1 MKNNV
6 TIKDVAKLAGV
17 SISTVSRVIND
28 SKPVTDEVKQ
38 RVLDVIKE
46 TGYVPNPLARS
57 LVTKKSKL
65 IGVIVPE
72 VSDSFVNEILN
83 GIEAVSKMYDYDILL
98 VNTYSDKEQELESIK
113 LLKTKQVEGIV
124 MLSWILDEDHVNAMK
139 ESRIPAVYI
148 SKTARNY
155 DIYTVSTSNEDATYD
170 MTEYLIK
177 NGHEDIAFIMTS
189 KEETILERERRTGY
203 ERALK
208 DNNISYGFQDGQ
220 LAAPQANAMAAV
232 IEPLMNGSGAP
243 WMLYGIGAVI
253 ALLLNAFGVSAL
265 AFALGMFIP
274 LELNLP
280 LLAGGAIQWFVS
292 TRSQDATVNNARSE
306 RGTLLSSGFIAGGAL
321 MGVVSAALRFGGV
334 EFDYSIWWANT
345 LSELLSL
352 GMYCMLCIFLIKMS
366 MRSKA

>member
-83 GIEAVSKMYDYDILL
+83 GIEAVAKMYDYDILL
-98 VNTYSDKEQELESIK
+98 VNTYSDKQQEIDSIR

-124 MLSWILDEDHVNAMK
+124 MVSWILDEDHVNYMK

-148 SKTARNY
+148 SKTARDY
-155 DIYTVSTSNEDATYD
+155 DIYTVSTSNENATYD
-170 MTEYLIK
+170 MTKYLIENNHK
-177 NGHEDIAFIMTS
+177 EIALIMTS
-189 KEETILERERRTGY
+189 KEETILEAERRTGY
-203 ERALK
+203 ERALR
-208 DNNISYGFQDGQ
+208 DNNIEVRDELIKHGNTDYEGGYNSMKELLDDKIIPSAVFVTGDEAAGAINAIFDAGYNVPQDISVVGFNDTK
-220 LAAPQANAMAAV
+220 LAKIYRPKLTTVFQ
-232 IEPLMNGSGAP
+232 PLFDM
-243 WMLYGIGAVI
+243 GAV
-253 ALLLNAFGVSAL
+253 
-265 AFALGMFIP
+265 
-274 LELNLP
+274 
-280 LLAGGAIQWFVS
+280 
-292 TRSQDATVNNARSE
+292 
-306 RGTLLSSGFIAGGAL
+306 
-321 MGVVSAALRFGGV
+321 
-334 EFDYSIWWANT
+334 SIRA
-345 LSELLSL
+345 
-352 GMYCMLCIFLIKMS
+352 LIKLINGEPVEEKKIELPYQIMERES
-366 MRSKA
+366 VIKK

>member
-139 ESRIPAVYI
+139 ESRIPAIYI

-208 DNNISYGFQDGQ
+208 DNNIKIDEKLIKYGLTDYEGGYNSMKELLDDKIIPSAVFVTGDE
-220 LAAPQANAMAAV
+220 AAV
-232 IEPLMNGSGAP
+232 GAINAIFDAGYNVPEDISVAGFNDTKLAKIYRPKLTTVYQPLFDM
-243 WMLYGIGAVI
+243 GAVAI
-253 ALLLNAFGVSAL
+253 RAIIKLINGEVVEEKH
-265 AFALGMFIP
+265 I
-274 LELNLP
+274 ELP
-280 LLAGGAIQWFVS
+280 YQIM
-292 TRSQDATVNNARSE
+292 E
-306 RGTLLSSGFIAGGAL
+306 RES
-321 MGVVSAALRFGGV
+321 V
-334 EFDYSIWWANT
+334 
-345 LSELLSL
+345 
-352 GMYCMLCIFLIKMS
+352 KQ
-366 MRSKA
+366 K

>member
-46 TGYVPNPLARS
+46 TGYIPNPLARS

-139 ESRIPAVYI
+139 ESRIPAIYI

-208 DNNISYGFQDGQ
+208 DNNIKIDEKLIKYGLTDYEGGYNSMKELLDDKIIPSAVFVTGDE
-220 LAAPQANAMAAV
+220 AAV
-232 IEPLMNGSGAP
+232 GAINAIFDAGYNVPEDISVAGFNDTKLAKIYRPKLTTVYQPLFDM
-243 WMLYGIGAVI
+243 GAVAI
-253 ALLLNAFGVSAL
+253 RAIIKLINGEVVEEKQ
-265 AFALGMFIP
+265 I
-274 LELNLP
+274 ELP
-280 LLAGGAIQWFVS
+280 YQIM
-292 TRSQDATVNNARSE
+292 E
-306 RGTLLSSGFIAGGAL
+306 RES
-321 MGVVSAALRFGGV
+321 V
-334 EFDYSIWWANT
+334 
-345 LSELLSL
+345 
-352 GMYCMLCIFLIKMS
+352 KQ
-366 MRSKA
+366 K

>member
-46 TGYVPNPLARS
+46 TGYIPNPLARS

-124 MLSWILDEDHVNAMK
+124 IDRKS
-139 ESRIPAVYI
+139 
-148 SKTARNY
+148 
-155 DIYTVSTSNEDATYD
+155 
-170 MTEYLIK
+170 
-177 NGHEDIAFIMTS
+177 
-189 KEETILERERRTGY
+189 
-203 ERALK
+203 
-208 DNNISYGFQDGQ
+208 
-220 LAAPQANAMAAV
+220 
-232 IEPLMNGSGAP
+232 
-243 WMLYGIGAVI
+243 
-253 ALLLNAFGVSAL
+253 
-265 AFALGMFIP
+265 
-274 LELNLP
+274 
-280 LLAGGAIQWFVS
+280 
-292 TRSQDATVNNARSE
+292 
-306 RGTLLSSGFIAGGAL
+306 
-321 MGVVSAALRFGGV
+321 VV
-334 EFDYSIWWANT
+334 
-345 LSELLSL
+345 
-352 GMYCMLCIFLIKMS
+352 
-366 MRSKA
+366 

>member
-83 GIEAVSKMYDYDILL
+83 GIEAVAKMYDYDILL
-98 VNTYSDKEQELESIK
+98 VNTYSEKQQELDSIR

-124 MLSWILDEDHVNAMK
+124 MVSWILDEDHVNHMK

-148 SKTARNY
+148 SKTARDY
-155 DIYTVSTSNEDATYD
+155 DIYTVSTSNEKATYD
-170 MTEYLIK
+170 MTKYLIENNHK
-177 NGHEDIAFIMTS
+177 EIALIMTS
-189 KEETILERERRTGY
+189 KEETILEHERRTGY
-203 ERALK
+203 ERALR
-208 DNNISYGFQDGQ
+208 DANINVREELIKHGNTDYEGGYNSMKELIEDKIIPSAVFVTGDE
-220 LAAPQANAMAAV
+220 AAV
-232 IEPLMNGSGAP
+232 GAMNAIFDAGYNVPEDISVVGFNDTKLAKIYRPKLTTVFQPLFDM
-243 WMLYGIGAVI
+243 GAV
-253 ALLLNAFGVSAL
+253 
-265 AFALGMFIP
+265 
-274 LELNLP
+274 
-280 LLAGGAIQWFVS
+280 
-292 TRSQDATVNNARSE
+292 
-306 RGTLLSSGFIAGGAL
+306 
-321 MGVVSAALRFGGV
+321 
-334 EFDYSIWWANT
+334 SIRA
-345 LSELLSL
+345 
-352 GMYCMLCIFLIKMS
+352 LIKLINGEVVEEKKIELPYQIMERES
-366 MRSKA
+366 VAKK

>member
-46 TGYVPNPLARS
+46 TGYIPNPLARS

-139 ESRIPAVYI
+139 ESRIPAIYI

-208 DNNISYGFQDGQ
+208 DNNIKIDEKLIKYGLTDYEGGYNSMKELIEDKIIPSAVFVTGDE
-220 LAAPQANAMAAV
+220 AAV
-232 IEPLMNGSGAP
+232 GAINAIFDAGYSVPEDISVAGFNDTKLAKIYRPKLTTVFQPLFDM
-243 WMLYGIGAVI
+243 GAV
-253 ALLLNAFGVSAL
+253 
-265 AFALGMFIP
+265 
-274 LELNLP
+274 
-280 LLAGGAIQWFVS
+280 
-292 TRSQDATVNNARSE
+292 
-306 RGTLLSSGFIAGGAL
+306 
-321 MGVVSAALRFGGV
+321 
-334 EFDYSIWWANT
+334 SIRA
-345 LSELLSL
+345 
-352 GMYCMLCIFLIKMS
+352 LIKIINGDAVEEKKIELPYQIMERES
-366 MRSKA
+366 VAKRK

>member
-83 GIEAVSKMYDYDILL
+83 GIEAVAKMYDYDILL
-98 VNTYSDKEQELESIK
+98 VNTYSDKQQEIDSIR

-124 MLSWILDEDHVNAMK
+124 MVSWILDEDHVNYMK

-148 SKTARNY
+148 SKTARDY
-155 DIYTVSTSNEDATYD
+155 DIYTVSTSNENATYD
-170 MTEYLIK
+170 MTKYLIENNHK
-177 NGHEDIAFIMTS
+177 EIALLMTS
-189 KEETILERERRTGY
+189 KEETILEAERRTGY
-203 ERALK
+203 ERALR
-208 DNNISYGFQDGQ
+208 DNNIEVRDELIKHGNTDYEGGYNSMKELIDDKIIPSAVFVTGDE
-220 LAAPQANAMAAV
+220 AAV
-232 IEPLMNGSGAP
+232 GAINAIFDAGYNVPQDISVVGFNVTKLAKLYRPKLTTVFLPLFD
-243 WMLYGIGAVI
+243 LGAV
-253 ALLLNAFGVSAL
+253 
-265 AFALGMFIP
+265 
-274 LELNLP
+274 
-280 LLAGGAIQWFVS
+280 
-292 TRSQDATVNNARSE
+292 
-306 RGTLLSSGFIAGGAL
+306 
-321 MGVVSAALRFGGV
+321 
-334 EFDYSIWWANT
+334 SIRA
-345 LSELLSL
+345 
-352 GMYCMLCIFLIKMS
+352 LIKLINGEPVEEKKIELPYQIMERES
-366 MRSKA
+366 VIKK

>member
-46 TGYVPNPLARS
+46 TGYIPNPLARS

-208 DNNISYGFQDGQ
+208 DNNIKIDEKLIKYGLTDYEGGYNSMKELLDDKIIPSAVFVTGDE
-220 LAAPQANAMAAV
+220 AAV
-232 IEPLMNGSGAP
+232 GAINAIFDAGYNVPEDISVAGFNDTKLAKIYRPKLTTVYQPLFDM
-243 WMLYGIGAVI
+243 GAVAI
-253 ALLLNAFGVSAL
+253 RAIIKLINGEVVEEKQ
-265 AFALGMFIP
+265 I
-274 LELNLP
+274 ELP
-280 LLAGGAIQWFVS
+280 YQIM
-292 TRSQDATVNNARSE
+292 E
-306 RGTLLSSGFIAGGAL
+306 RES
-321 MGVVSAALRFGGV
+321 V
-334 EFDYSIWWANT
+334 
-345 LSELLSL
+345 
-352 GMYCMLCIFLIKMS
+352 KQ
-366 MRSKA
+366 K